1 MQTSTIGTRAGWLA
15 DAADRSWIGL
25 EELPGEKPQTG
36 LGTNANGARSTSM
49 ASESARLPEGDF
61 ARLYDAWLD
70 LLGEASTRRAR
81 PKGSETCAPSPS
93 MVARE
98 VARET
103 ERLLDRVP
111 STGCQGSSAGN
122 ALGDSPASSIVAH
135 LSLIEPSGAAGKGL
149 VYRFAGRETEQAAGR
164 TMTGRSLA
172 LLPSRNGWV
181 GQVLRNVAIVRH
193 TRRPLYCEGVF
204 VTFLNGM
211 AGVRASSELLLPLF
225 DAAGV
230 PSCSVMFQK
239 VRLLDRAHSE
249 PFLFADEFRPGRRV
263 LIGRRIATPST

>member
-1 MQTSTIGTRAGWLA
+1 MQTSAIGTRAGWLA
-15 DAADRSWIGL
+15 DAADRSWTGL
-25 EELPGEKPQTG
+25 EDLPGEKPQTG
-36 LGTNANGARSTSM
+36 SGTNANGAGPMSI
-49 ASESARLPEGDF
+49 ASDSARLPEGDF

-70 LLGEASTRRAR
+70 LLGEASAGRAR
-81 PKGSETCAPSPS
+81 PKCAEAYSPSPS
-93 MVARE
+93 T

-111 STGCQGSSAGN
+111 STSCQGHSLGN
-122 ALGDSPASSIVAH
+122 SRDSSIVAY

-149 VYRFAGRETEQAAGR
+149 VYRFAGREIEQAAGR
-164 TMTGRSLA
+164 TMTGRSPA

-193 TRRPLYCEGVF
+193 TRRPLYCEGAF

-211 AGVRASSELLLPLF
+211 AGVRASCELLLPLF

-263 LIGRRIATPST
+263 LIGRRVPIPST

>member
-1 MQTSTIGTRAGWLA
+1 MQTSAIGTRAGWLA
-15 DAADRSWIGL
+15 DAADRSWTGL
-25 EELPGEKPQTG
+25 EDLPGEKPQTG
-36 LGTNANGARSTSM
+36 LGTNASGARSTSM
-49 ASESARLPEGDF
+49 ASDSARLPEGDF

-70 LLGEASTRRAR
+70 LLGDAS
-81 PKGSETCAPSPS
+81 APSPS
-93 MVARE
+93 MF
-98 VARET
+98 ARET

-122 ALGDSPASSIVAH
+122 SLGDSPASSIVAH

-149 VYRFAGRETEQAAGR
+149 VYRFAGREIEQAAGR

-193 TRRPLYCEGVF
+193 TRRPLYCEGAF

>member
-1 MQTSTIGTRAGWLA
+1 MQTSAIGTRAGWLA
-15 DAADRSWIGL
+15 DAADRSWTDL
-25 EELPGEKPQTG
+25 EALPGEKPQTG
-36 LGTNANGARSTSM
+36 LGTNASGARSTSM
-49 ASESARLPEGDF
+49 ASDSARLPEGDF

-70 LLGEASTRRAR
+70 LIGEASAGRTR
-81 PKGSETCAPSPS
+81 PKGSDACSPSPS
-93 MVARE
+93 IVT
-98 VARET
+98 RET
-103 ERLLDRVP
+103 ERLLDRMP
-111 STGCQGSSAGN
+111 SSSCQGSSAGN
-122 ALGDSPASSIVAH
+122 SLGASPASSIVAH

-149 VYRFAGRETEQAAGR
+149 VYRFAGREIEQAAGR

-193 TRRPLYCEGVF
+193 TRRPLYCEGAF

-211 AGVRASSELLLPLF
+211 AGVRASCELLLPLF